1 MRLAI
6 LKFYQV
12 FRCICMSKDSMKP
25 VRAEDIFYINDI
37 IYSIRK
43 CLMSLFA
50 GDCISYLDGNNWN
63 QIFYKLQQDLSNFIT
78 WNYGVVKN
86 IW

>member
-1 MRLAI
+1 
-6 LKFYQV
+6 
-12 FRCICMSKDSMKP
+12 MSKDSMKP

-50 GDCISYLDGNNWN
+50 GDCISLWGSEKHMVVGNRS
-63 QIFYKLQQDLSNFIT
+63 K
-78 WNYGVVKN
+78 
-86 IW
+86 